1 MGRTRLRR
9 SDLRGPGIK
18 RIRRGRGFSYAMPD
32 GSPVTDAELLARIKD
47 LVVPPA
53 WRNVWICPYPNGHVQ
68 AVGTDD
74 AGRRQYLYHEQWRRD
89 RDEEKHDRVLQMAR
103 RLPRWRASVADD
115 LAGRGLTRKRVLA
128 AALRMLDRGIF
139 RTGGEE
145 YAEENGTHGVATLLR
160 EHAAVR
166 GDECRFC
173 YVAKGGL
180 NREVAIRD
188 AELAAVVK
196 SLLRSR
202 SGSDRLLVYRE
213 GGTWHE
219 VHAADINERFKELAG
234 EDCTAKD
241 MRTWNATVLAAAAFA
256 AAFAAADSPT
266 SETARKRAEAKVM
279 KEVSTALGNTPAVCR
294 SSYVDPRLVEA
305 YRAERTIAPAL
316 KRAANLDG
324 DEARAVL
331 EKACARLLN
340 AS

>member
-1 MGRTRLRR
+1 
-9 SDLRGPGIK
+9 
-18 RIRRGRGFSYAMPD
+18 
-32 GSPVTDAELLARIKD
+32 VAE
-47 LVVPPA
+47 
-53 WRNVWICPYPNGHVQ
+53 
-68 AVGTDD
+68 
-74 AGRRQYLYHEQWRRD
+74 
-89 RDEEKHDRVLQMAR
+89 
-103 RLPRWRASVADD
+103 D
-115 LAGRGLTRKRVLA
+115 LAEPGLTRKRVLA

-145 YAEENGTHGVATLLR
+145 YAEENGTRGVATLLR
-160 EHAAVR
+160 SHAAVR

-180 NREVAIRD
+180 DREVAICD
-188 AELAAVVK
+188 AELAAVLK

-241 MRTWNATVLAAAAFA
+241 MRTWNATVLAATAFA
-256 AAFAAADSPT
+256 TVDPPT

-294 SSYVDPRLVEA
+294 ASYVDPRLVEA

-316 KRAANLDG
+316 KRAAKLDG